1 MKRLLMLALA
11 LVAMS
16 SETLANL
23 ELFGGSPP
31 GCC

>member
-1 MKRLLMLALA
+1 VTRFLMLIFALI
-11 LVAMS
+11 AMS

-23 ELFGGSPP
+23 DLFGGSPP